1 MLSKIKFCDMNY
13 KFYIAILSML
23 LSVLP
28 VLGQENE
35 LESRHRKSAVGFRTG
50 FNLSRW
56 IGEGAGYARVK
67 TGYHA
72 GFFMKCKINDKYLF
86 QPEVLFSLRGHTSAF
101 ETGFGE
107 IVQRQT
113 LYCIDLPLLFGIVVT
128 EGLYFNLGLQPSYLV
143 AAKFRRDY
151 PDGTTFIG
159 NSTEGFRKF
168 GLDILT
174 GLELQISPQF
184 SFGSRLG
191 YGLTSVSTN
200 KDSGLHN
207 LFLQLTV
214 GYSF

>member
-1 MLSKIKFCDMNY
+1 MKIKFFLASICV
-13 KFYIAILSML
+13 LL
-23 LSVLP
+23 LSCLT
-28 VLGQENE
+28 VLGHENE
-35 LESRHRKSAVGFRTG
+35 SRNDEPKTLVGFRTG

-72 GFFMKCKINDKYLF
+72 GFFVKSKIRDKYIF
-86 QPEVLFSLRGHTSAF
+86 QPEVLFSLRGHASAF

-107 IVQRQT
+107 IIQRQT
-113 LYCIDLPLLFGIVVT
+113 LYCIDVPLLFGVVVT
-128 EGLYFNLGLQPSYLV
+128 DGLYFNLGVQPSFLA

-168 GLDILT
+168 GLDVLA
-174 GLELQISPQF
+174 GLELQVNPHI

-191 YGLTSVSTN
+191 YGITSVTTN

-207 LFLQLTV
+207 VFLQLTV
-214 GYSF
+214 GYNF